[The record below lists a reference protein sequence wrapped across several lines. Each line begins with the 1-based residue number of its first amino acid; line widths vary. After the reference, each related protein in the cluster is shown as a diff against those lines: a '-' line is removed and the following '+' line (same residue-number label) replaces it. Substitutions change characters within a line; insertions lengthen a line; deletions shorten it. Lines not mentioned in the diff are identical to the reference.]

1 MTRFLLLV
9 AALILPSRGTS
20 QTSATTGAPPSD
32 RQQVLD
38 VAQKFFDALAAHD
51 ADAMRAMVL
60 PGTQVTSTRPAANAH
75 AVGRRAIEDD
85 LAKMPASRDRY
96 LERMWNPTV
105 LVHDRIATLWA
116 PYDFHLNGR
125 FSHTGI
131 DVFNLI
137 KTDGGWKIAGLA
149 YSVEPDVPSANPAG
163 APPTGASPPAVD
175 DRELASPR
183 ATPSAAACALSL
195 KESST
200 FVSLPSHP
208 FQALPSADG
217 CWLFAGQTA
226 AAPGQ
231 PSGIAVLRNVDGAF
245 RLERV
250 LPIGGNPGGMV
261 LTHDGTLLIVTNGK
275 TVTFLDV
282 DRLTSGRADAIVG
295 AIAEGKEFGR
305 IYANVTKDD
314 RYLFVSNERTANVTV
329 IDLAGARA
337 SGFAAS
343 SVIGEIPTGRAPIA
357 LVFSNDERFLYV
369 TSQEAPA
376 SVKWPAECRP
386 QGAAANANTPDH
398 RPGAIN
404 VVDVAR
410 AVRDPAQSVVSV
422 TRAGCNPVRLAL
434 SPDGNVAYVT
444 ARTDNALL
452 VFDTRRLAG
461 DTAGALIATV
471 PVGTAPVGV
480 AVVND
485 GATVL
490 VTNSNRFASGADDRQ
505 SVTVIDAGKVRRGA
519 AAVVGSV
526 PAGAFPR
533 EMRLLPGGRA
543 LVLTNFNSNSIQII
557 DLTRLPR
564 AK

>member
-9 AALILPSRGTS
+9 TALILPGRVTA
-20 QTSATTGAPPSD
+20 QTSAATGAPPSD

-38 VAQKFFDALAAHD
+38 VAQKFFDALAAND
-51 ADAMRAMVL
+51 ADALRRLVI
-60 PGTQVTSTRPAANAH
+60 PGTQVTSARATVGAF
-75 AVGRRAIEDD
+75 AVSRRVIEDD
-85 LAKMPASRDRY
+85 VARWSANRDRY
-96 LERMWNPTV
+96 LERIWNPTV
-105 LVHDRIATLWA
+105 LVHGRIATVWA

-131 DVFNLI
+131 DVFNLL
-137 KTDGGWKIAGLA
+137 KTDGGWKISGLA
-149 YSVEPDVPSANPAG
+149 YSVEPDVPSTHPAG
-163 APPTGASPPAVD
+163 PPPPAGHDAVAEPP
-175 DRELASPR
+175 RTAAR
-183 ATPSAAACALSL
+183 ATSCALSL
-195 KESST
+195 TEPST

-217 CWLFAGQTA
+217 CWLFAAQAA
-226 AAPGQ
+226 AAPGL
-231 PSGIAVLRNVDGAF
+231 PGGIAVLRNVEGSF
-245 RLERV
+245 RLDHV
-250 LPIGGNPGGMV
+250 MPIAGNPTGMV
-261 LTHDGTLLIVTNGK
+261 LTHDGTLLIVANGRA
-275 TVTFLDV
+275 VTFVDV
-282 DRLTSGRADAIVG
+282 GRLTTTRTDAVVG
-295 AIAEGKEFGR
+295 AIAEGREFGR
-305 IYANVTKDD
+305 IYVNVTKDD
-314 RYLFVSNERTANVTV
+314 RHLFVANERTASVTV
-329 IDLAGARA
+329 IDLAKARA
-337 SGFAAS
+337 TSFAAS

-357 LVFSNDERFLYV
+357 LIFSNDERLLYV

-376 SVKWPAECRP
+376 SVHWPAECRP
-386 QGAAANANTPDH
+386 QGAAANANAPDH

-410 AVRDPAQSVVSV
+410 AGREPARSVVSV
-422 TRAGCNPVRLAL
+422 IRAGCNPVRLAL
-434 SPDGNVAYVT
+434 SPDGHVAYVT
-444 ARTDNALL
+444 ARTDDAVL
-452 VFDTRRLAG
+452 VFDARRFVG

-505 SVTVIDAGKVRRGA
+505 SVTVIDAGTVRRGA

-557 DLTRLPR
+557 DLARLPR